1 MAERIIIKASRADLP
16 LLRDRYPFIYLEHGR
31 LEVDDSSIKW
41 ISADRK
47 VFRIPAA
54 TISTLLLGPGTSVTH
69 EAIKVLAET
78 NCTVCWVGEETIS
91 SILPCTHGGVSET
104 IRAAFSTVSSSPYAR
119 GCFRDSSADD
129 RR

>member
-1 MAERIIIKASRADLP
+1 MAERIIIKVSCADLP

-41 ISADRK
+41 ISADRE

-78 NCTVCWVGEETIS
+78 NYTICWVGEDTIS
-91 SILPCTHGGVSET
+91 SILPRTHGGVSVKKN
-104 IRAAFSTVSSSPYAR
+104 ALCFWLCSSPYAR
-119 GCFRDSSADD
+119 GCFF
-129 RR
+129 